1 MMNDER
7 KMKMPGFKALFKK
20 EYAFMFFML
29 LSLLLAVYKIIIH
42 LHYFRLPLFFFALGL
57 ISYLIN
63 PRKSLYLF
71 LFLLPL
77 VNSAPDFFSKGHPFN
92 YIGITLFYL
101 SGMVIAAQS
110 AARLRK
116 EKAASFDFKWAGP
129 YLLFLVILWVSALFL
144 ILRWSNITL
153 SPLAFLKDTPV
164 TPSGELLS
172 FATIFPVAAL
182 FLFSTTPY
190 ILVLIKHNRL
200 EETRVF
206 KMLLGG
212 YTISFAVGLYQ
223 KFVDPDF
230 MAIRWWGEKLEQYNG
245 GFSDFNAFG
254 FFSGAMFLYQVIA
267 LLNYVKTLAPGKTGK
282 RLLNLDFISLVFG
295 LLVTLAGI
303 FLSGCRTAFIF
314 ILFAAVYLL
323 FSRRIK
329 LRYKLVSLALV
340 AILVIIAGGTL
351 KKRIVD
357 MTANIKQ
364 IHGSTD
370 IVAALDKVTNGRI
383 EMMQRSLPIISKYP
397 LTGIGSGNFLFFLK
411 YHFMEEKYW
420 EDLPLNQYLLIL
432 DETGLIGLF
441 LFTVFLA
448 ALLKQKRKKIY
459 SILLVSCLTAIF
471 FNFFFWFPEV
481 LLLFWIISSFAEDK
495 TTQSARFAARYK
507 IIAAAILVC
516 IFILF
521 NIIHFASL
529 HPKTWLKEKAKTYR
543 YGLWYP
549 EKNPAAEVYRWSK
562 RQAGIYLYL
571 NEKGES
577 KKFKLYCGAP
587 LDKLPGKKQEVK
599 IFWKGKFYRKIVF
612 KENKDFQFRVKDKAL
627 AEGFLELRV
636 TPTFN
641 LRKMKISAEPRNL
654 GVQFYTLL

>member
-1 MMNDER
+1 
-7 KMKMPGFKALFKK
+7 MPDLKARFKK
-20 EYAFMFFML
+20 EYGFMFFML
-29 LSLLLAVYKIIIH
+29 LSLLLAFYKIVIH
-42 LHYFRLPLFFFALGL
+42 LKYIPLPLFFFALGL
-57 ISYLIN
+57 ISYRLN
-63 PRKSLYLF
+63 PKKSLYLF

-77 VNSAPDFFSKGHPFN
+77 VNAAPDFFSKGHPFN

-101 SGMVIAAQS
+101 SGMAIAALT
-110 AARLRK
+110 AAILRK
-116 EKAASFDFKWAGP
+116 EKAASFDFKWARP
-129 YLLFLVILWVSALFL
+129 YLLFLAILWISAFFL
-144 ILRWSNITL
+144 LLRWSNLTL
-153 SPLAFLKDTPV
+153 SRLAFFKDTPV
-164 TPSGELLS
+164 TPSGELVS

-190 ILVLIKHNRL
+190 ILALIKKNRL

-212 YTISFAVGLYQ
+212 YSLSFAVGLYQ

-254 FFSGAMFLYQVIA
+254 FFSGALFLYQVIA
-267 LLNYVKTLAPGKTGK
+267 LLNYVKTIAPGKTGK
-282 RLLNLDFISLVFG
+282 KTLNLDFILLVFG

-329 LRYKLVSLALV
+329 LRYKLVSLTLV

-351 KKRIVD
+351 KKRILD

-370 IVAALDKVTNGRI
+370 IITALDKVTNGRI
-383 EMMQRSLPIISKYP
+383 EMMQRSIPIITKYP
-397 LTGIGSGNFLFFLK
+397 ITGIGNGNFLFFLK
-411 YHFMEEKYW
+411 YRFMEEKYW

-441 LFTVFLA
+441 VFICFLA

-459 SILLVSCLTAIF
+459 LILLISCLTAIF

-495 TTQSARFAARYK
+495 TTERNKVAARYK
-507 IIAAAILVC
+507 SILAGILVF
-516 IFILF
+516 IFVLF

-529 HPKTWLKEKAKTYR
+529 HPKTWIKEKGKYYS
-543 YGLWYP
+543 YGLWYQ
-549 EKNPAAEVYRWSK
+549 EKSPANEIYRWSK
-562 RQAGIYLYL
+562 RQAGVYLYL
-571 NEKGES
+571 DEKGES
-577 KKFKLYCGAP
+577 KRFKLYCGAP
-587 LDKLPGKKQEVK
+587 LDKLAEKKQEVK
-599 IFWKGKFYRKIVF
+599 IFWKGKFYKKIVF
-612 KENKDFQFRVKDKAL
+612 RENKDFQFKVKDKSL
-627 AEGFLELRV
+627 TEGFLELRV

-654 GVQFYTLL
+654 GVQFYTLLY